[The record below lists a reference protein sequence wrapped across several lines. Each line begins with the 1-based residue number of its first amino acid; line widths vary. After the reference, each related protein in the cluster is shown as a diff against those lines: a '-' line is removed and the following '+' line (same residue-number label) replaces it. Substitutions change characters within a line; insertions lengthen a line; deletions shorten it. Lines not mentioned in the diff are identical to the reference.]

1 MKRVCAIFILIL
13 STICF
18 AKKAPVVDNS
28 PNYRSYLVGDSKGK
42 VFYQENSST
51 MYPLASVT
59 KVMTIL
65 VTLDAIRN
73 GEIGMD
79 DEVTIDWEILTVR
92 GSIIPMTNGEKI
104 TVRDLLKSA
113 AIKSANNAA
122 YALAKY
128 VGKGSIENFVKK
140 MNAKAKSLGLEN
152 ELEFHTPAGLPD
164 YMTKKPMD
172 MGSAKGIY
180 GMTLEALNYPEYLE
194 IAKQKTAEIKDG
206 TYKIKSTIK
215 LLGKDG
221 IYGLKT
227 GYHRK
232 AKFNITVLSNEDDAN
247 IVTVVMGGKTQKIRD
262 QKVLELNKRF
272 HSVYKGKEIVNKN
285 IPILRI
291 PVKNGY
297 VKDAKI
303 YGTED
308 YTEIVPKN
316 SDITIVTERLKEIEA
331 PMKEG
336 ESVGTY
342 QVIINGKVVHEDKLV
357 IKSDIDEKGAMD
369 KVKEIF

>member
-1 MKRVCAIFILIL
+1 MKKICIIFLL
-13 STICF
+13 ASTFCF
-18 AKKAPVVDNS
+18 AKKILVEDSIPD
-28 PNYRSYLVGDSKGK
+28 YRSYLVGDSKGRI
-42 VFYQENSST
+42 FYQESANT

-59 KVMTIL
+59 KIMTIL
-65 VTLDAIRN
+65 VTLDAVRN
-73 GEIGMD
+73 GEIGMN
-79 DEVTIDWEILTVR
+79 DEVIIDNEILSVR
-92 GSIIPMTNGEKI
+92 GSTIPMENGEKI
-104 TVRDLLKSA
+104 TVKDLIKSA

-128 VGKGSIENFVKK
+128 VGKGNIENFVNK
-140 MNAKAKSLGLEN
+140 MNYKAEKLGLGN

-180 GMTLEALNYPEYLE
+180 GMTLEALKYPEYLE

-206 TYKIKSTIK
+206 TCKIKSTIK
-215 LLGKDG
+215 LLGKEG

-232 AKFNITVLSNEDDAN
+232 AKFNITVLSDEDNSN
-247 IVTVVMGGKTQKIRD
+247 IVTIVMGGKTQKIRD
-262 QKVLELNKRF
+262 KKVLELNEKF
-272 HSVYKGKEIVNKN
+272 HNFYKGKEIVNKN
-285 IPILRI
+285 IPIIRI
-291 PVKNGY
+291 PVKNSY
-297 VKDAKI
+297 VKDAKV
-303 YGTED
+303 YGTKD
-308 YTEIVPKN
+308 YIEIVPKN
-316 SDITIVTERLKEIEA
+316 SEVTIVTERLKEIEA

-342 QVIINGKVVHEDKLV
+342 EVIVNGKIVYEDKL
-357 IKSDIDEKGAMD
+357 ILKNDIEKKGTLE